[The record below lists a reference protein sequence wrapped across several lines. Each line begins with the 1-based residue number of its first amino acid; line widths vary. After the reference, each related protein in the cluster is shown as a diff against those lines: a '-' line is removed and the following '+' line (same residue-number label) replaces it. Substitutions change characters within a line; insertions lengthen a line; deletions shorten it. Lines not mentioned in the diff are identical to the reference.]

1 MPRLP
6 FCALLCLLSATMTPT
21 HADEGMW
28 TFDNPPVQA
37 LAEHYQ
43 FHVTPGWLEHLRLAA
58 VNFSG
63 ASSSFV
69 SAQGLL
75 LTNHH
80 VGFSCIEKLSKAGRD
95 LVMNGFL
102 ARGRDQE
109 LPCPDTE
116 LKVLMSSADVSAAV
130 FAAVK
135 PEAAAETA
143 NTQRKTAIAAI
154 EQACA
159 AESKLRCEV
168 VSLYHGSVYHLY
180 RYQVW
185 NDVRL
190 VFAPEKQI
198 AFFGGD
204 PDNFVFPR
212 FDLDMTIFRAYENGQ
227 PVKPASHLRWSREG
241 VRENDLVFAAGHP
254 YSTDRLDT
262 VAQLESQRDLHFP
275 LHIASAQ
282 RQRVLLTAFSA
293 RSQESARRAEH
304 NLFGV
309 ENWLKAMLGEYKAL
323 RDDSLIRK
331 KVADETALRKRYDE
345 LAQSGQD
352 DPWRQVA
359 AATHS
364 LDARAR
370 ELWAV
375 GYGRRTLFALA
386 GQIVE
391 LAHERRLPEG
401 ERLAD
406 YREAA
411 IASLLPRLKST
422 APIYQDLEIVRLAG
436 QWEEAAELLGR
447 DHPFVKRVLG
457 GETPLAAATQ
467 LIEASGLDKA
477 EQRVRL
483 IEGGLAAVE
492 ATTDPLI
499 VLARDIYPLRR
510 ALGKYAEVEVET
522 PIKRAAEAIARARFR
537 IHGDRLPPDATAT
550 LRLTYGR
557 VAGYDADGILTPW
570 KTNFLGLHARAAAFD
585 QRPPFDLPPR
595 WTELKERL
603 DLATPLN
610 FVTTLDIIGGNSGSP
625 VVNRQGEWVG
635 VIFDGNLEGLGN
647 RFVYTDAK
655 ARALAVDAR
664 AIMEALVKVYGADDL
679 ARELRGE

>member
-6 FCALLCLLSATMTPT
+6 FCALLCLLSSATT

-28 TFDNPPVQA
+28 TFDHPPVQA
-37 LAEHYQ
+37 LAERYQ
-43 FHVTPGWLEHLRLAA
+43 FHVSPGWLEHLRLAA
-58 VNFSG
+58 VNFGG

-80 VGFSCIEKLSKAGRD
+80 VGFSCIEKLSKAGGD

-116 LKVLMSSADVSAAV
+116 LKVLRSSADVSAKV
-130 FAAVK
+130 FAAVR
-135 PEAAAETA
+135 PEAAAEIA

-159 AESKLRCEV
+159 AETKLRCEV
-168 VSLYHGSVYHLY
+168 VSLYHGSIYQLY

-185 NDVRL
+185 HDVRL

-204 PDNFVFPR
+204 SDNFVFPR
-212 FDLDMTIFRAYENGQ
+212 FDLDMAIFRAYENGR
-227 PVKPASHLRWSREG
+227 PVTPPSYLRWSREG
-241 VRENDLVFAAGHP
+241 VREHEPVFAAGYP
-254 YSTDRLDT
+254 RSTDRLDT
-262 VAQLESQRDLHFP
+262 VAQLESQRDLHYP
-275 LHIASAQ
+275 LRIASAR
-282 RQRVLLTAFSA
+282 RQRALLTAFSA
-293 RSQESARRAEH
+293 RSPESARRAEN

-309 ENWLKAMLGEYKAL
+309 ENWLKAMLGEYQAL
-323 RDDSLIRK
+323 RDGELMRK
-331 KVADETALRKRYDE
+331 KVAEEAALRKQYGE
-345 LAQSGQD
+345 LARSGDD
-352 DPWRQVA
+352 DPWRRVA
-359 AATHS
+359 AATRS

-375 GYGRRTLFALA
+375 GYGRRSLFSLA

-391 LAHERRLPEG
+391 LANERGLPEG
-401 ERLAD
+401 ERLED

-411 IASLLPRLKST
+411 IAGLLPRLKST
-422 APIYQDLEIVRLAG
+422 APIYQDLEIARLAG

-447 DHPFVKRVLG
+447 AHPYVQRVLG
-457 GETPLAAATQ
+457 GATPLAAATK
-467 LIEASGLDKA
+467 LIEASGLDQA

-483 IEGGLAAVE
+483 IEGGLAAVQ
-492 ATTDPLI
+492 ASTDPLI
-499 VLARDIYPLRR
+499 ALARDIYPLRR
-510 ALGKYAEVEVET
+510 ALGKYAEVEVDT
-522 PIKRAAEAIARARFR
+522 PLKRAAEAIGRARFR

-550 LRLTYGR
+550 LRFTYGS

-570 KTNFLGLHARAAAFD
+570 KTNFLGLQARAAAFD

-595 WTELKERL
+595 WTQRQERL
-603 DLATPLN
+603 DPAMPFN
-610 FVTTLDIIGGNSGSP
+610 FVATLDIIGGNSGSP

-647 RFVYTDAK
+647 RFAYTDAK
-655 ARALAVDAR
+655 ARALAVDGR
-664 AIMEALVKVYGADDL
+664 AIMESLVKVYGADDL

>member
-1 MPRLP
+1 
-6 FCALLCLLSATMTPT
+6 
-21 HADEGMW
+21 MW
-28 TFDNPPVQA
+28 TFDKPPVQA
-37 LAEHYQ
+37 LAERYR
-43 FHVTPGWLEHLRLAA
+43 FSLTPDWLEHLRLAA
-58 VNFSG
+58 VNFGG

-75 LTNHH
+75 LTNQH
-80 VGFSCIEKLSKAGRD
+80 VGFSCIEKLSTAGGDFVR
-95 LVMNGFL
+95 NGFL
-102 ARGRDQE
+102 ARSRDQE

-116 LKVLMSSADVSAAV
+116 LKVPISSADVSAAV
-130 FAAVK
+130 FAAVQ
-135 PEAAAETA
+135 PEAAAEIA

-159 AESKLRCEV
+159 NETKLRCEV
-168 VSLYHGSVYHLY
+168 VSLYHGSIYALY
-180 RYQVW
+180 RYKVW
-185 NDVRL
+185 HDVRL

-212 FDLDMTIFRAYENGQ
+212 FDLDMAIFRAYENGK

-241 VRENDLVFAAGHP
+241 VKEGDLVFAAGYPH
-254 YSTDRLDT
+254 STDRLDT
-262 VAQLESQRDLHFP
+262 VAQLVSQRDLHYP
-275 LHIASAQ
+275 LRIASAQ
-282 RQRVLLTAFSA
+282 RQRALLTAFSA
-293 RSQESARRAEH
+293 RSPESARRAEH

-309 ENWLKAMLGEYKAL
+309 ENWLKATLGENKAL
-323 RDDSLIRK
+323 HDDSLMRR
-331 KVADETALRKRYDE
+331 KVAEETDLRRRYE
-345 LAQSGQD
+345 EIARSGDD

-359 AATHS
+359 AAS
-364 LDARAR
+364 GKLDARAR

-375 GYGRRTLFALA
+375 SHGRRTLFAMA

-391 LAHERRLPEG
+391 LVNERALPEG
-401 ERLAD
+401 ERLSD

-411 IASLLPRLKST
+411 IASLLPRLVSN
-422 APIYQDLEIVRLAG
+422 APIYQDLEIARLAG

-447 DHPFVKRVLG
+447 DHPFVQRVLG
-457 GETPLAAATQ
+457 GATPLASAAK
-467 LIEASGLDKA
+467 LIEASGLDKV
-477 EQRVRL
+477 EERRCL
-483 IEGGLAAVE
+483 IDGGGAAV
-492 ATTDPLI
+492 AASTDPLI

-510 ALGKYAEVEVET
+510 ALGKYAEVEGET
-522 PIKRAAEAIARARFR
+522 PLKRAAEDIGRARFR
-537 IHGDRLPPDATAT
+537 IHGDRLPPDATGT

-570 KTNFLGLHARAAAFD
+570 KTNFLGLHARSAAFD
-585 QRPPFDLPPR
+585 HQPPFDLPPR
-595 WTELKERL
+595 WRAPQERL
-603 DLATPLN
+603 DPATPLN

-635 VIFDGNLEGLGN
+635 LIFDGNLEGLGN

-664 AIMEALVKVYGADDL
+664 AIMEALVKVYGADEL